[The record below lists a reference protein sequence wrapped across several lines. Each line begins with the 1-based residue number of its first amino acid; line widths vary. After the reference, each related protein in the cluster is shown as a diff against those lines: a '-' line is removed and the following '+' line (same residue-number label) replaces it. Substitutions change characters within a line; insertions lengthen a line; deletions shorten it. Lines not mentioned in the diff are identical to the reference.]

1 MEMTLSCNDHQAIPE
16 DWYKKEPSIQRRS
29 LQSRHLLMRKSYA
42 QYRAERRRRI
52 YASRVFGRDAIIHGL
67 DPAIGGYEGSAL
79 EQRFNELADEWRRQ
93 KGPISSIT
101 LKSMIPAYQRIIGLG
116 RAIIP
121 LILKELER
129 KPDHW
134 FYALEMLTTE
144 DENPVSD
151 SDAGN
156 INKMAA
162 AWVRWGKEKRLI
174 R

>member
-1 MEMTLSCNDHQAIPE
+1 MTLTCNDHPANHH
-16 DWYKKEPSIQRRS
+16 DWYEKQPRIMRQS
-29 LQSRHLLMRKSYA
+29 LHERHLLMRDSYA
-42 QYRAERRRRI
+42 QYRAERRQRI
-52 YASRVFGRDAIIHGL
+52 FYSRVFGRDAVTGVFGL
-67 DPAIGGYEGSAL
+67 RIVEHEESTI
-79 EQRFNELADEWRRQ
+79 EQRFKKLADDWRRQ
-93 KGPISSIT
+93 KGPISSVT

-116 RAIIP
+116 RAVIP

-134 FYALEMLTTE
+134 FYALEMLTAE
-144 DENPVSD
+144 AENPVSD

-162 AWVRWGKEKRLI
+162 AWVRWGKERGLI